1 MKKRIFATV
10 LTIALMFSLSGVC
23 FAAES
28 AFTMKKI
35 DSKTYTY
42 VTAATKDNTGSNAE
56 VKIAKFYD
64 ASQNFSWFY
73 TRAWV
78 KATSSGDGCIGILNV
93 WVPVSIP
100 TEYRSAGDSV
110 SMYAHGFNPALD
122 CYITGYW
129 NVH

>member
-1 MKKRIFATV
+1 MKKRIFATI

-56 VKIAKFYD
+56 VKITLFHN
-64 ASQNFSWFY
+64 ASQDTALYSK
-73 TRAWV
+73 AWV
-78 KATSSGDGCIGILNV
+78 KATSSGDGRIGILGL
-93 WVPVSIP
+93 WIPVPIP
-100 TEYRSAGDSV
+100 SAYRSAGKSV